1 MTPNPDQYAGCL
13 VGQALGD
20 AIGFIVEGQE
30 PTVTAN
36 FVETTV
42 RPDRLDRARRGQF
55 DFGQYSDDTQLAR
68 ELLRGFVAWDG
79 VFDPEDYAG
88 RVARLFQYQQ
98 VVGRGRATE
107 EAAERLIAGV
117 PWAEAGTPAPAAGN
131 GSAMRAAPV
140 GLMFPNDPVSLVRA
154 AHDQGRCTHADPRCS
169 AGAVAV
175 AGAVALALRG
185 QGDDPRAFL
194 DQLALWAGTYDAT
207 LADGLLRLRDWIG
220 IPPDQAA
227 AYIARVGVTPD
238 HRDMWVGIS
247 PFVVPSVLWALYAYL
262 RTPDSYLDAVCT
274 AVAGGG
280 DTDTTAAMAGA
291 IAGARLG
298 LTAIP
303 YEPATR
309 LTDQGQWGLD
319 DLIRLA
325 HDTHGLVFER
335 GEACATV

>member
-1 MTPNPDQYAGCL
+1 MKPTADQYAGCV

-20 AIGFIVEGQE
+20 AMGFIVEGQE
-30 PTVTAN
+30 PTICAN
-36 FVETTV
+36 FVDSTI
-42 RPDRLDRARRGQF
+42 RAGRLERARRGQF

-68 ELLRGFVAWDG
+68 EMLRGFVAWDG
-79 VFDPEDYAG
+79 VFDPEDHAA
-88 RVARLFQYQQ
+88 RLARLFQYQQ

-117 PWAEAGTPAPAAGN
+117 PWTDAGTPAPAAGN

-140 GLMFPNDPVSLVRA
+140 GLMFPDDPVSMVRA

-175 AGAVALALRG
+175 AGAVSLALKG
-185 QGDDPRAFL
+185 QGDDTRRFL
-194 DQLALWAGTYDAT
+194 NQLALWAGTYDAT
-207 LADGLLRLRDWIG
+207 LADGLMRLRDWIY

-227 AYIARVGVTPD
+227 AYIARVGVAPD
-238 HRDMWVGIS
+238 YRDMWVGIS
-247 PFVVPSVLWALYAYL
+247 PFVLPSVLWSLYAYL
-262 RTPDSYLDAVCT
+262 RSPDDYLEIVCT
-274 AVAGGG
+274 AISGGG

-291 IAGARLG
+291 MAGARLG

-303 YEPATR
+303 YEPATH

-319 DLIRLA
+319 DLIDLA
-325 HDTHGLVFER
+325 HHTHGFVF
-335 GEACATV
+335 GGDG